1 MLRIESS
8 VVSQLIDDMLL
19 NVTQNEIGNPFQC
32 LVDKLGCA
40 AVYLAQDN
48 HLQLYI
54 QSIHYDDYPVI
65 MKDAVNQ
72 KQVTVED
79 GLVLIPLITYGSFVG
94 LCLWKTHICLNS
106 SDLDRFQGLL
116 SLMAGNLLLEKKEK
130 QKEEEQRTIG
140 KFEEL
145 TGLASKLVSASTSN
159 DMGFLK
165 ELLKVALSQITEA
178 DYGSISIVEGDE
190 WRFVDAVGH
199 DAGILQSLPLK
210 KEYLIDIN
218 QIKDHEV
225 DGPVHI
231 GIIHSYDD
239 LHLSTM
245 PHDIYEPFFRASKPM
260 KSSMLIEYILDNEI
274 LGTIS
279 IDIDR
284 DSLKE
289 FSSHSYRLFKAIG
302 NLAFSFISFLRFA
315 EKEKEAKREI
325 EQWNLQLESL
335 VEERTAQLSQANHKM
350 ISSMNYAKR
359 IQEAILPSSSLLS
372 QTFIESCLV
381 WMPRDIVGGDFYWLK
396 EFDGE
401 TLVAVGDCTGHG
413 VPGALMTMLSISFLN
428 QVVEMEGIRKPAR
441 IIKRLNELLKRTL
454 GQNSTY
460 GVTDDGLDIGI
471 CLVNGKDTISYAGAK
486 TSLYSSAGGQ
496 LQIYKGNKKSIGY
509 RRTSLDYE
517 FDEVEI
523 SLRSNEVFYLL
534 TDGYADQNGG
544 EKDFSFG
551 RKRLEQ
557 VIQLCSELPLAE
569 QKEIFLKELQIYMGD
584 ESQRDDIT
592 LLAFKI

>member
-1 MLRIESS
+1 MLRFES
-8 VVSQLIDDMLL
+8 VVNQLIDDLLL
-19 NVTQNEIGNPFQC
+19 NVTQDVIGNPFQY
-32 LVDKLGCA
+32 LVDKLTCA
-40 AVYLAQDN
+40 AVYLAQGDE
-48 HLQLYI
+48 LQLYV
-54 QSIHYDDYPVI
+54 QSVEYEDDPVKF
-65 MKDAVNQ
+65 KDAVNQ
-72 KQVTVED
+72 KQVTIIN
-79 GLVLIPLITYGSFVG
+79 GTVLIPLIINRSLVG
-94 LCLWKTHICLNS
+94 LCLWRTHTCMDPT
-106 SDLDRFQGLL
+106 DLERLQGVL
-116 SLMAGNLLLEKKEK
+116 SLIAGHIVLEKKEK

-165 ELLKVALSQITEA
+165 ELLKVALAQITEA

-199 DAGILQSLPLK
+199 DAEVLQSLPLK
-210 KEYLIDIN
+210 KEYLIDIH
-218 QIKDHEV
+218 QIEDHEV

-231 GIIHSYDD
+231 GIIHSYDN

-279 IDIDR
+279 IDIDKH
-284 DSLKE
+284 SLKE

-325 EQWNLQLESL
+325 EQWNVQLESL

-372 QTFIESCLV
+372 KTFIESCLI

-396 EFDGE
+396 TFDE
-401 TLVAVGDCTGHG
+401 QTFVAVGDCTGHG
-413 VPGALMTMLSISFLN
+413 VPGALMTMVSISLLN
-428 QVVEMEGIRKPAR
+428 QVVEMEGIREPAR

-454 GQNSTY
+454 GQDSTC
-460 GVTDDGLDIGI
+460 GITDDGLDIGI
-471 CLVNGKDTISYAGAK
+471 CLVKGKETISYAGAK
-486 TSLYSSAGGQ
+486 SSLYASADGQ
-496 LQIYKGNKKSIGY
+496 LQIYKGNKKSVGY

-517 FDEVEI
+517 FDQVEI
-523 SLRSNEVFYLL
+523 SLQSNQVFYLL

-551 RKRLEQ
+551 RKQLEQ
-557 VIQLCSELPLAE
+557 LIQFSTELPLAK
-569 QKEIFLKELQIYMGD
+569 QKEVFLKELQSYMGD